1 MSLAELAEWPVDN
14 AAGALLRTDAMRTV
28 DVHGDVDQT
37 YELASVTKLLV
48 AYGVL
53 VAIEEEAVGLR
64 QPAGP
69 QGSTVEHLLS
79 HASGL
84 AFDSAAVQAEPGAQR
99 IYSSYGYEVLARLIE
114 QETGIAF
121 PDYLREA
128 VFEPLGMRSSELA
141 GPAGHGARSTVADL
155 ARFAAE
161 VAAPTLLDPATVDGA
176 RSVHFPGLPGFV
188 PGYGTFANNTWGLG
202 FEVKGDKRA
211 HWTGT
216 RNSPRTVGHFGQAG
230 TYLWFDPDLQLAAVI
245 LTDRPF
251 GAWAKPLW
259 SEFNDRLI
267 SQELQGV

>member
-14 AAGALLRTDAMRTV
+14 AAGALLRTDDARTV
-28 DVHGDVDQT
+28 DAYGDVDRQ

-53 VAIEEEAVGLR
+53 VAVEEEAIALD

-69 QGSTVEHLLS
+69 RGSTVEHLLA
-79 HASGL
+79 HASGV
-84 AFDSAAVQAEPGAQR
+84 AFDSAEVAVAPATQR
-99 IYSSYGYEVLARLIE
+99 IYSSYGYELLADLVAT
-114 QETGIAF
+114 ETGIAF

-128 VFEPLGMRSSELA
+128 VFEPLGMARSELT

-155 ARFAAE
+155 VRFATE
-161 VAAPTLLDPATVDGA
+161 VAAPTLLDPGTVDGA
-176 RSVHFPGLPGFV
+176 RKVHFPGLPGFV
-188 PGYGTFANNTWGLG
+188 PGYGKFADNTWGLG
-202 FEVKGDKRA
+202 FEVKGDKRP

-230 TYLWFDPDLQLAAVI
+230 TYLWFDPDLQLAAVV

>member
-1 MSLAELAEWPVDN
+1 MSLAELSEWPVDN
-14 AAGALLRTDAMRTV
+14 AAGAVVRTGAADTV
-28 DVHGDVDQT
+28 EVHGDVDRV

-48 AYGVL
+48 AYGIL
-53 VAIEEEAVGLR
+53 VAIEEEAIALR

-69 QGSTVEHLLS
+69 EGSTVEHLLA

-84 AFDSAAVQAEPGAQR
+84 AFDSPAVQAQPGSQR
-99 IYSSYGYEVLARLIE
+99 VYSSYGYELLARIVE
-114 QETGIAF
+114 EETGIAF

-128 VFEPLGMRSSELA
+128 VFEPLGMRASELA
-141 GPAGHGARSTVADL
+141 GPAGHGARSTVSDL
-155 ARFAAE
+155 VRFAAE
-161 VAAPTLLDPATVDGA
+161 VAAPTLLDPRTVDGA
-176 RSVHFPGLPGFV
+176 RAVHFPGLPGFV
-188 PGYGTFANNTWGLG
+188 PGYGKFANNTWGLG

-230 TYLWFDPDLQLAAVI
+230 TYLWLDPDLELAAVV

-267 SQELQGV
+267 SQELQGE

>member
-1 MSLAELAEWPVDN
+1 MSLAELSEWPVDS
-14 AAGALLRTDAMRTV
+14 AAGALLRTDAPGAVEM
-28 DVHGDVDQT
+28 HGDVDHAF
-37 YELASVTKLLV
+37 ELASVTKLLV

-53 VAIEEEAVGLR
+53 VAIEEEAITLR

-69 QGSTVEHLLS
+69 EGSTVEHLLA
-79 HASGL
+79 HASGVS
-84 AFDSAAVQAEPGAQR
+84 FDSPAVQAQPATQR
-99 IYSSYGYEVLARLIE
+99 IYSSYGYELLARTVE
-114 QETGIAF
+114 TETGISF
-121 PDYLREA
+121 SDYLREA
-128 VFEPLGMRSSELA
+128 VFEPLGMGNSELA
-141 GPAGHGARSTVADL
+141 GPAGHGARSTVSDL

-161 VAAPTLLDPATVDGA
+161 VAAPTLLDPGTVDGA
-176 RSVHFPGLPGFV
+176 RAVHFPGLPGFV
-188 PGYGTFANNTWGLG
+188 PGYGKFANNTWGLG

-230 TYLWFDPDLQLAAVI
+230 TFLWFDPDLRLAAVV

-267 SQELQGV
+267 SQELQGE

>member
-1 MSLAELAEWPVDN
+1 MSLDELSGWPVDN
-14 AAGALLRTDAMRTV
+14 AAAALLRTDVSRTV
-28 DVHGDVDQT
+28 DAHGDVDRQ

-53 VAIEEEAVGLR
+53 VAIEEGAIELR

-69 QGSTVEHLLS
+69 EGGTVEHLLA
-79 HASGL
+79 HASGV
-84 AFDSAAVQAEPGAQR
+84 AFDSAEVVAPPGAQR
-99 IYSSYGYEVLARLIE
+99 IYSSYGYELLADIVAKE
-114 QETGIAF
+114 SGIAF
-121 PDYLREA
+121 PDYLGEA
-128 VFEPLGMRSSELA
+128 VFEPLGMGSTALA
-141 GPAGHGARSTVADL
+141 GPAGHGARSTVSDL

-161 VAAPTLLDPATVDGA
+161 VSAPTLLDPGTVDGA
-176 RSVHFPGLPGFV
+176 RGVHFPGLPGFV
-188 PGYGTFANNTWGLG
+188 PGYGKFANNTWGLG

-230 TYLWFDPDLQLAAVI
+230 TFLWIDPDLQLAMVV

-267 SQELQGV
+267 SQELQGE

>member
-1 MSLAELAEWPVDN
+1 MSLAELAQWPVEN
-14 AAGALLRTDAMRTV
+14 AAGALLRTDDARTV
-28 DVHGDVDQT
+28 DGYGDLDAE

-48 AYGVL
+48 AYGIL
-53 VAIEEEAVGLR
+53 VAIEEEAIRLDQPVG
-64 QPAGP
+64 PP
-69 QGSTVEHLLS
+69 GSTVEHLLA

-84 AFDSAAVQAEPGAQR
+84 AFDSDEVVAAPATQR
-99 IYSSYGYEVLARLIE
+99 IYSSYGYELVARLVE
-114 QETGIAF
+114 EETGIGF

-128 VFEPLGMRSSELA
+128 VFGPLGMTRSSLP

-155 ARFAAE
+155 TRFAAE
-161 VAAPTLLDPATVDGA
+161 VAAPTLLDPRTVGGA
-176 RSVHFPGLPGFV
+176 CTVHFPGLAGFV
-188 PGYGTFANNTWGLG
+188 PGYGKFIQNTWGLG
-202 FEVKGDKRA
+202 FEIKGDKRP

-230 TYLWFDPDLQLAAVI
+230 TYLWIDPDLQLAAVI

>member
-1 MSLAELAEWPVDN
+1 MSLAELSEWPVDN
-14 AAGALLRTDAMRTV
+14 AAGALLRTGVESAVTM
-28 DVHGDVDQT
+28 HGDVDRV

-53 VAIEEEAVGLR
+53 VAVEEEAIALR

-69 QGSTVEHLLS
+69 EGSTVEHLLA

-84 AFDSAAVQAEPGAQR
+84 AFDSAAVQAAPATQR
-99 IYSSYGYEVLARLIE
+99 IYSSYGYELLAQLVER
-114 QETGIAF
+114 ETGIPFRA
-121 PDYLREA
+121 YLHEA
-128 VFEPLGMRSSELA
+128 VLEPLGMRDTDLA

-155 ARFAAE
+155 VRFAGE
-161 VAAPTLLDPATVDGA
+161 VAAPTLLAPATVDDA

-188 PGYGTFANNTWGLG
+188 PGYGKFVQNTWGLG
-202 FEVKGDKRA
+202 FEIKGDKRP
-211 HWTGT
+211 HWTGSS
-216 RNSPRTVGHFGQAG
+216 NSPRTVGHFGQAG
-230 TYLWFDPDLQLAAVI
+230 TYLWVDPDLELAAVV